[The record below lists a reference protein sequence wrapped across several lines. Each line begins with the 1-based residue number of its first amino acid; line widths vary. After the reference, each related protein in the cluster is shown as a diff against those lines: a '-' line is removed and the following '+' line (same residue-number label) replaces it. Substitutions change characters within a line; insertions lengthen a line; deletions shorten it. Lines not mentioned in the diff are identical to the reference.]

1 MPQLLSS
8 LRGPVFVA
16 TALSLTFAAW
26 AAVDW
31 YRTVPP
37 TALRQATYVGRAS
50 CIECHQQQAAAY
62 AGSDHDRAMEVAT
75 DDTVLGDFNNA
86 VFTRYDETTRFFRDG
101 KKFMVNAE
109 GPDGQ
114 YHDYEILWT
123 FGVRPLQQYMVQFPD
138 GRVQVLRVSWD
149 VNKKQWFYVAPPDA
163 EDLRL
168 RPDDPLHWTGLAQN
182 WNSMCAECHST
193 DYHKNYDLAT
203 NTYKSDFKEID
214 VSCEACHGPGSVHVE
229 LARGKSLFW
238 DRHVGFGLTNVMKNA
253 PNVRQIE
260 TCAPCHARRSM
271 IHPDYRAGDALYDHF
286 DPARLFVGLYHADGQ
301 IKDEVYEFGSFTQS
315 KMYHQNVKCSDCHD
329 PHSLKLKFPGNRLC
343 AQCHQPG
350 KYDGA
355 GHTHHAGSAPDAPET
370 QCVTCHMP
378 TTTYMEIDA
387 RRDHAIRVPRPDLT
401 VEIGTPNVC
410 NRCHTKPE
418 EDAAWAAEAVK
429 KWYGPKRPDDPH
441 YARAIWAA
449 EQGKPEGDSLLREVL
464 GRPTSPDIVRST
476 AVGLLAGYPSA
487 ESRRARRQALDDP
500 SPLVRASAVQ
510 SLDADSPAAL
520 LEQAQ
525 PLLEDPVRAVR
536 MAAASRLIVAAPEL
550 AQSQFRRSLM
560 KALAE
565 YRAGQELQLDR
576 VEANLSLASLAE
588 ILGDIPGAIQSFRDA
603 IRVEPYRAGARA
615 ELARLLQ
622 AVETDPALASLR
634 DTIKVDPDEIITLR
648 AQEVDLLARDE
659 ELLPGDP
666 RPHYSRGWLLY
677 LLGRVDDAREE
688 MEATVRL
695 APEDYNGW
703 MALALICEKQQRWED
718 AAGAVIQMAKLRP
731 QAEEWQGLR
740 LRLREEIRAWQA
752 EQAAEEPHSES
763 LSPEQALEPAGDDNA
778 PGEIDDAPSAESAT
792 PPESAT
798 EGG

>member
-1 MPQLLSS
+1 
-8 LRGPVFVA
+8 VFVA